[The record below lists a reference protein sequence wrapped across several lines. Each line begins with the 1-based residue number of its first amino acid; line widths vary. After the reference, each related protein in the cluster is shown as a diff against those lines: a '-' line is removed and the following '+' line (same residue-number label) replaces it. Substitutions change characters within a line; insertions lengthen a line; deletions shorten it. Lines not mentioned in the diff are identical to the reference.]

1 MKNLHKIAS
10 VLAFVIGLMSIIAGS
25 KVLLEIDSKD
35 YTVLNWLVIYNVIFG
50 FISIIAAFIIWQKY
64 RLTKTAI
71 VVVLASHLLM
81 LLYLIIF
88 NENIA
93 SESIN
98 AMTFRIGIWS
108 IIALIITL
116 NSKTQSK

>member
-1 MKNLHKIAS
+1 MKNTHKIAS
-10 VLAFVIGLMSIIAGS
+10 VLAFFIGIMSIIAGS
-25 KVLLEIDSKD
+25 KVLLGIDTKD

-50 FISIIAAFIIWQKY
+50 FISIIAAYLIWQKH

-71 VVVLASHLLM
+71 VVVLASHLLI

-88 NENIA
+88 SENIA

-98 AMTFRIGIWS
+98 AMTFRVSIWT
-108 IIALIITL
+108 IIALL
-116 NSKTQSK
+116 NINFKTQSK